1 MRMMATTTRTI
12 TTIDPAVAGPLLAL
26 MQLSD
31 SALPIGRHA
40 HAMGLERLFRDG
52 RVQTPASLREMIVS
66 ALLQGSARAD
76 GAATALAHDAL
87 KAGDAHALKSVD
99 AQLDLLKQTPSAQ
112 AASRRCGSRL
122 AVLATTF
129 STEAV
134 LMDYVAAVADK
145 ATPGHL
151 AVVSGAIS
159 AAAGVSRAHAVLTE
173 MRGVAA
179 MILSA
184 AVRLDVLP
192 SRASQDMLAALSP
205 EIIAAA
211 GIAMQTIQ
219 QDMECSAAAGLEIAA
234 MRHARHDGRLFA
246 T

>member
-1 MRMMATTTRTI
+1 MSTA
-12 TTIDPAVAGPLLAL
+12 TTIDDAAGGSLLAL
-26 MQLSD
+26 LQLSD
-31 SALPIGRHA
+31 SALPTGRHA
-40 HAMGLERLFRDG
+40 HAMGLEQLFRDG
-52 RVQTPASLREMIVS
+52 RVQAPASLRGMIVS
-66 ALLQGSARAD
+66 ALLHGSARAD

-87 KAGDAHALKSVD
+87 HEGDAQSLRTVD
-99 AQLDLLKQTPSAQ
+99 AWLDLLKQTPSAQ

-122 AVLATTF
+122 AALANTF
-129 STEAV
+129 STRATLANYV
-134 LMDYVAAVADK
+134 SDVAAK

-159 AAAGVSRAHAVLTE
+159 AAAGISREHAVLAE

-192 SRASQDMLAALSP
+192 SRASQAMLASLSP
-205 EIIAAA
+205 EIVAASRIAL
-211 GIAMQTIQ
+211 QTGP
-219 QDMECSAAAGLEIAA
+219 DEMECSAAAGLEIAA
-234 MRHARHDGRLFA
+234 MRHARGDGRLFA